1 MVRRMGRTTIQGGK
15 LYLFWTASGIDFCFR
30 GERISVVFTAGFT
43 SMEQWISM
51 ELDGFFLL
59 RMPLHRGENRID
71 LLQGLDAGVMH
82 RIRLFR
88 EVQMIPDDNACFLT
102 LDCLQYEGEITAPP
116 EASLTIEFVGDS
128 ITSGEGSCGAQM
140 EEDWISPYFG
150 VENNYAR
157 MTADI
162 LNARFSCISQSGWGI
177 VSDYQNN
184 PHRVLPRF
192 YEQICGVTCCR
203 ENILAH
209 AHDPFDFSADPSDI
223 VVVNLGTNDDGA
235 FHAEPYFDPETM
247 SVFCQQLDEFG
258 RPQMKD
264 AERLQGAVVAFLQKI
279 RRYNPHAQII
289 WCYGMLGDFLS
300 HEIAG
305 AVRTY
310 ASGSRTD
317 FVILYPAAS
326 GIIGLPPPIPAAA
339 FFLRFTFFYGSLS
352 FTVRFLC
359 SFSLSFC
366 PLRPLSFPA
375 PAGTLSFPF
384 HLSAPARPQP
394 PGGTFLWIRNAFRN
408 AAASSW
414 SASR

>member
-1 MVRRMGRTTIQGGK
+1 MENRTIDLLPMVRRMGRTTIQNGK

-71 LLQGLDAGVMH
+71 LLQGLNAGVMH

-88 EVQMIPDDNACFLT
+88 EVQMIPDDHACFLT

-116 EASLTIEFVGDS
+116 ESSLTIEFVGDS

-162 LNARFSCISQSGWGI
+162 LNARFSCISQSGWGV

-235 FHAEPYFDPETM
+235 FHAAPYFDPETM
-247 SVFCQQLDEFG
+247 SVFCQRLDEFG

-289 WCYGMLGDFLS
+289 WCYGMLGD
-300 HEIAG
+300 EIAG
-305 AVRTY
+305 AVRIYRTE
-310 ASGSRTD
+310 SGDTD
-317 FVILYPAAS
+317 THFLL
-326 GIIGLPPPIPAAA
+326 LPPTKPGMFGARQHPGRAAHQAAA
-339 FFLRFTFFYGSLS
+339 QILSSYIRQLRG
-352 FTVRFLC
+352 
-359 SFSLSFC
+359 
-366 PLRPLSFPA
+366 
-375 PAGTLSFPF
+375 
-384 HLSAPARPQP
+384 
-394 PGGTFLWIRNAFRN
+394 
-408 AAASSW
+408 
-414 SASR
+414 

>member
-1 MVRRMGRTTIQGGK
+1 
-15 LYLFWTASGIDFCFR
+15 
-30 GERISVVFTAGFT
+30 
-43 SMEQWISM
+43 
-51 ELDGFFLL
+51 
-59 RMPLHRGENRID
+59 
-71 LLQGLDAGVMH
+71 
-82 RIRLFR
+82 
-88 EVQMIPDDNACFLT
+88 
-102 LDCLQYEGEITAPP
+102 
-116 EASLTIEFVGDS
+116 
-128 ITSGEGSCGAQM
+128 
-140 EEDWISPYFG
+140 
-150 VENNYAR
+150 

-247 SVFCQQLDEFG
+247 SVFCQRLDEFG

-279 RRYNPHAQII
+279 RRRIRQPHRFCHPI
-289 WCYGMLGDFLS
+289 
-300 HEIAG
+300 
-305 AVRTY
+305 
-310 ASGSRTD
+310 SGSFGDNR
-317 FVILYPAAS
+317 PAATHTCCRFLFT
-326 GIIGLPPPIPAAA
+326 IHFLLRFA
-339 FFLRFTFFYGSLS
+339 FFVL
-352 FTVRFLC
+352 FLC
-359 SFSLSFC
+359 LSALSGSYHSRRLPVPSL
-366 PLRPLSFPA
+366 
-375 PAGTLSFPF
+375 FPF
-384 HLSAPARPQP
+384 ICQPRLVRQP
-394 PGGTFLWIRNAFRN
+394 PEVPSFRN

>member
-1 MVRRMGRTTIQGGK
+1 MENRTIDLLPMVRRMGRTTIQGGK

-71 LLQGLDAGVMH
+71 LLQGLDAGVVH

-88 EVQMIPDDNACFLT
+88 EVQMIPDDSACFLT

-289 WCYGMLGDFLS
+289 WCYGMLGDRCPAAS
-300 HEIAG
+300 RA
-305 AVRTY
+305 RC

-326 GIIGLPPPIPAAA
+326 GIISLPPPIPAAA
-339 FFLRFTFFYGSLS
+339 FFLRFAFFVLFLCLSALSGLNHSRLLPVPSLFPFICQPRLVRQPPEVPSYGSE
-352 FTVRFLC
+352 
-359 SFSLSFC
+359 
-366 PLRPLSFPA
+366 
-375 PAGTLSFPF
+375 TLSGM
-384 HLSAPARPQP
+384 PQP
-394 PGGTFLWIRNAFRN
+394 AHGAHRGDP
-408 AAASSW
+408 
-414 SASR
+414 